1 MRPPPQGKRGGEA
14 FGPLNALAR
23 SASPCKLQRMDRIAA
38 CFARAR
44 KENRAAFIA
53 YLCAGDPD
61 FDTSLAACRTL
72 VKAGTD
78 LLELGMPFSDP
89 LADGLTNQLAA
100 ERALAS
106 GMTQEKVF
114 ALAKAVRAETDIPII
129 FYTYYNLILAHGVE
143 AFAEKCVEAGVDGV
157 LTLDLPPEY
166 AADMLA
172 ACNKRGLKTI
182 FIIAPT
188 TPPERMDKIAK
199 VASGFIY
206 YVSREGVT
214 GVRDSLAPTIGP
226 KVEEIRRHTT
236 LPVAV
241 GFGISKKEHVA
252 AIAKMADGA
261 VVGSALVNCI
271 GLVGGDRAA
280 HIAKLDATARELVSG
295 CPRR

>member
-1 MRPPPQGKRGGEA
+1 
-14 FGPLNALAR
+14 
-23 SASPCKLQRMDRIAA
+23 MDRIAS
-38 CFARAR
+38 CFERAR
-44 KENRAAFIA
+44 EKNRAAFIA

-61 FDTSLAACRTL
+61 YETSLAACRVL
-72 VKAGTD
+72 VDAGID

-114 ALAKAVRAETDIPII
+114 SLVSEVRKFTQIPII
-129 FYTYYNLILAHGVE
+129 FYTYYNLVLAHGE
-143 AFAEKCVEAGVDGV
+143 KTFAKKCAAVGVDGV

-166 AADMLA
+166 AGTMKE
-172 ACNKRGLKTI
+172 ACSENGLKNV

-188 TPPERMDKIAK
+188 TPPERMEKIAK
-199 VASGFIY
+199 SSSGFIY

-214 GVRDSLAPTIGP
+214 GERDTLSPTIGP
-226 KVEEIRRHTT
+226 KVAEIRKHST

-241 GFGISKKEHVA
+241 GFGISKREHVHTVA
-252 AIAKMADGA
+252 NLADGA

-271 GLVGGDRAA
+271 GHTEGDRAEML
-280 HIAKLDATARELVSG
+280 AKLSAKAKDLVAGCAR
-295 CPRR
+295 

>member
-1 MRPPPQGKRGGEA
+1 
-14 FGPLNALAR
+14 
-23 SASPCKLQRMDRIAA
+23 MDRIAD
-38 CFARAR
+38 CFSRAR
-44 KENRAAFIA
+44 RENRAAFIA

-61 FDTSLAACRTL
+61 YDTSLEACRTL
-72 VKAGTD
+72 VAAGTN

-114 ALAKAVRAETDIPII
+114 ALAKALRATTDIPII

-143 AFAEKCVEAGVDGV
+143 SFADKCVEAGIDGV

-166 AADMLA
+166 AGEMLA
-172 ACNKRGLKTI
+172 ACQARGLKNI

-188 TPPERMDKIAK
+188 TPPERMAKIAK
-199 VASGFIY
+199 TASGFIY

-214 GVRDSLAPTIGP
+214 GVRATLSPTIGP
-226 KVEEIRRHTT
+226 MVAEIRRHTD

-241 GFGISKKEHVA
+241 GFGISKREHVR
-252 AIAKMADGA
+252 AIAGMAEGV

-271 GLVGGDRAA
+271 GSREGDRAGK
-280 HIAKLDATARELVSG
+280 IAKLDATARDLIAG
-295 CPRR
+295 CPRPSE

>member
-1 MRPPPQGKRGGEA
+1 
-14 FGPLNALAR
+14 
-23 SASPCKLQRMDRIAA
+23 MDRIAS
-38 CFARAR
+38 CFDKSRAG
-44 KENRAAFIA
+44 NRAAFIA

-61 FDTSLAACRTL
+61 YKTSLTACKTL
-72 VKAGTD
+72 IDAGID

-114 ALAKAVRAETDIPII
+114 ALASEVRNYTQIPII
-129 FYTYYNLILAHGVE
+129 FYTYYNLILAHGVD
-143 AFAEKCVEAGVDGV
+143 AFANKCVDTGIDGV

-166 AADMLA
+166 AGSMLE
-172 ACNKRGLKTI
+172 ACGKRGLKNV

-188 TPPERMDKIAK
+188 TLPERMEKIAK

-214 GVRDSLAPTIGP
+214 GERATLNPTIGP
-226 KVEEIRRHTT
+226 KVAEIRRHTN
-236 LPVAV
+236 LPVVV
-241 GFGISKKEHVA
+241 GFGISKREHVHT
-252 AIAKMADGA
+252 IAGLADGA

-271 GLVGGDRAA
+271 GHTNGDRAVM
-280 HIAKLDATARELVSG
+280 IAKLADKAKDLIAG
-295 CPRR
+295 CAK